1 MKMDSLF
8 IVLKA
13 SLDNSIIDI
22 FVVVHV
28 FNGISKHDQS
38 ENVYAL
44 FNIKVD

>member
-13 SLDNSIIDI
+13 SLDNSIIPI

-28 FNGISKHDQS
+28 FNGI
-38 ENVYAL
+38 
-44 FNIKVD
+44 